1 MVVKGAMDTNSEK
14 LKNNVRFGKLRGKVS
29 RIKLTISH
37 VHPIYSRLYNLSIKK
52 NKQKQKQKQKQTK
65 NKQTKKKRSD
75 LFQFSLTTNQES
87 DTLNKFR
94 DHISDHKIIYP
105 VATSSAID
113 IQA

>member
-14 LKNNVRFGKLRGKVS
+14 LKNNIRFGKLRGKVS

-52 NKQKQKQKQKQTK
+52 TKQNKNKNKNKQKT
-65 NKQTKKKRSD
+65 NKKKKRSD

-94 DHISDHKIIYP
+94 GHISDHKIIYP